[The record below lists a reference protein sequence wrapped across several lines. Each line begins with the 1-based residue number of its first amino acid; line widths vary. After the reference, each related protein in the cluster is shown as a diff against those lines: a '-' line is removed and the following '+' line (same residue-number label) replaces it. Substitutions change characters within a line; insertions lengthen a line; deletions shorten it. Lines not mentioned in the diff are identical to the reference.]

1 MWSDRNAAI
10 SDSYGSID
18 DSFSYRRINSAQ
30 LNISPALTL
39 VPERKA

>member
-1 MWSDRNAAI
+1 MRSDRNAAI

-18 DSFSYRRINSAQ
+18 DSFGYRSINTTQ

-39 VPERKA
+39 MLERKA